1 VIARARHLVNEG
13 GVRAEPV
20 LPVVPGLDLAL
31 SADNVTRFGGDADR
45 YAWAL
50 SAALAADPG
59 LVSSRDAML
68 AVTSVAA
75 WRAGVLGIRADA
87 LAWLPQ
93 LRPDV
98 SGAVLG
104 LPADALQA
112 FGSGQA
118 VDRFYW
124 PLRPVDSAQP
134 FARLGGFVGLGGPW
148 EFPPTEPV
156 LEGPGRWTVQVG
168 MARWRLEADL
178 FGHALGPVGPEV
190 PPGPAPQERVTAQL
204 VVRPTSFLADVA
216 PWRSA

>member
-1 VIARARHLVNEG
+1 VIARAHHPVNEG
-13 GVRAEPV
+13 GVRSETV
-20 LPVVPGLDLAL
+20 LPVVPGVDLAL
-31 SADNVTRFGGDADR
+31 SADNVARFGGDAHR

-50 SAALAADPG
+50 TAALAADPG
-59 LVSSRDAML
+59 LASSRDGML

-75 WRAGVLGIRADA
+75 WRSGVLGIRADA

-98 SGAVLG
+98 GGAVLG

-124 PLRPVDSAQP
+124 PLRPADSMQP

-156 LEGPGRWTVQVG
+156 LEGPGRWTVQIG
-168 MARWRLEADL
+168 TARWRLEADL
-178 FGHALGPVGPEV
+178 FGHALGPVGQEAPS
-190 PPGPAPQERVTAQL
+190 GPSAQERVTTQL
-204 VVRPTSFLADVA
+204 LVRPTSFLADVM

>member
-1 VIARARHLVNEG
+1 VIARAHHPVNQG
-13 GVRAEPV
+13 GVRSEPA

-31 SADNVTRFGGDADR
+31 SVDNVARFGGDPRR
-45 YAWAL
+45 YVWAL
-50 SAALAADPG
+50 TAALAADPG
-59 LVSSRDAML
+59 LAPSRDAML

-87 LAWLPQ
+87 LTWLPQ

-98 SGAVLG
+98 AGAVLG
-104 LPADALQA
+104 LPADALRA

-124 PLRPVDSAQP
+124 PLRPVESTQP

-156 LEGPGRWTVQVG
+156 TEGPGRWTVLVG
-168 MARWRLEADL
+168 TARWRLEADL
-178 FGHALGPVGPEV
+178 FGHLLGPVGPAV
-190 PPGPAPQERVTAQL
+190 PPSPGAHERITAQL
-204 VVRPTSFLADVA
+204 VVRPTSFLADVV